1 MLKTAHPDAGRF
13 DHLHGDE
20 DDAPELT
27 AAEQAQVDARAGE
40 LMRERMD
47 DIAQF
52 DDLLD
57 GIEPTLIS
65 HPLHRALRNLDNACS
80 GDRIGI
86 NAVLT
91 AIAQIQLTVNN
102 EAERMWRQKCIDQ
115 AEGELPKWGIE
126 AALKS
131 TRGRI

>member
-27 AAEQAQVDARAGE
+27 ATEQQQVDARADE

-52 DDLLD
+52 DDLLA
-57 GIEPTLIS
+57 GIDSALIN

-91 AIAQIQLTVNN
+91 AIAQIELIVNN
-102 EAERMWRQKCIDQ
+102 EAERVWRQECIDQ
-115 AEGELPKWGIE
+115 AEREI
-126 AALKS
+126 
-131 TRGRI
+131 